1 MCFIFENM
9 FIFYIT
15 IENFIEIRII
25 GTYKIKGIAQN
36 NTKYQNLTLL
46 CDSVSFF
53 QRTTISLYFL
63 YFMKSNANIIPITI
77 GIMKKIGLSKK
88 ITFIGSKKK
97 VKIKTV
103 LMVHTNKNARNSG
116 FLSLAVLYIH

>member
-1 MCFIFENM
+1 
-9 FIFYIT
+9 
-15 IENFIEIRII
+15 
-25 GTYKIKGIAQN
+25 
-36 NTKYQNLTLL
+36 
-46 CDSVSFF
+46 
-53 QRTTISLYFL
+53 
-63 YFMKSNANIIPITI
+63 MKSNANIIPITI